1 MYSCSLWTS
10 HSCWK
15 WIKYFYGVSQE
26 RGFMAPRISSLFCL
40 IIIASVIDC
49 RAGECLFGCFL
60 RVPLAVCRRKTAL
73 HPSRTEMFLVGQP
86 IMADPPPHPPLL
98 FPLREWGPSPFMICP
113 FLCPFFCHPVIPTH
127 SISDSKRRMVKS
139 FVKWLFWPETR
150 VCAWPYDVDFPWT
163 SASESD
169 CYVLDFFFYSFT
181 AK

>member
-1 MYSCSLWTS
+1 
-10 HSCWK
+10 
-15 WIKYFYGVSQE
+15 
-26 RGFMAPRISSLFCL
+26 MAPRISSLFCL

-113 FLCPFFCHPVIPTH
+113 FLCLYSCHPEIPTH

-150 VCAWPYDVDFPWT
+150 VCAWPYDVDFPCPEPVHPRAIAMFWI
-163 SASESD
+163 S
-169 CYVLDFFFYSFT
+169 FFILSPLNKIEFSRYPCLF
-181 AK
+181 